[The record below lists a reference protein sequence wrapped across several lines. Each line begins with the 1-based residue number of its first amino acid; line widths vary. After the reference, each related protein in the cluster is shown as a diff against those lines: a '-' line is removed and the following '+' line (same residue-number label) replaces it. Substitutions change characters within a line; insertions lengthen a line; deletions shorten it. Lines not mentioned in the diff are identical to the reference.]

1 MRRLFRILL
10 GLSLLGPTV
19 ATAAAEELLK
29 VAVPQR
35 GSWDAGVPEL
45 GQRGGI
51 FKKHGLQLEIL
62 YTSAGPESIQA
73 LIAGGVDIATASGV
87 SAAFG
92 TFAKGAPIRII
103 GSEIIGSPD
112 LFWYVP
118 ANSSVRK
125 IEDFNGKAVAY
136 SLTGSSSHAALLALV
151 AQYNLKLK
159 PTSTGSISATITQT
173 MTGQVDVGFG
183 AVPFGLDMVEDGRV
197 RIVATGNDVAAL
209 RNRTGR
215 VNITNLSTLTN
226 RRDALVR
233 FNRAYNETVA
243 WMYSDPAALK
253 HYGEFSG
260 MPETVVRRVRELVPK
275 DSLATDTVVGID
287 QIMAESVQNKFLAAP
302 LTKEQIADLVRAS
315 ELK

>member
-1 MRRLFRILL
+1 MRRLFQILL

-19 ATAAAEELLK
+19 ATAEELLK

-118 ANSSVRK
+118 ANSPVRK
-125 IEDFNGKAVAY
+125 IEDLNGKAVAF

-215 VNITNLSTLTN
+215 VNITNLATLTN

-233 FNRAYNETVA
+233 FNRAYNETVE

-275 DSLATDTVVGID
+275 DSLATDTIVGID

>member
-1 MRRLFRILL
+1 MKRLAQILL
-10 GLSLLGPTV
+10 ACALAASAG
-19 ATAAAEELLK
+19 ATAAAEDVLK

-35 GSWDAGVPEL
+35 GAWDAGIPEL

-51 FKKHGLQLEIL
+51 FAKHGLKLEIL

-103 GSEIIGSPD
+103 GSEIIGAPD

-118 ANSSVRK
+118 ANSPIRK
-125 IEDFNGKAVAY
+125 IEDLSGKAVAF
-136 SLTGSSSHAALLALV
+136 SLAGSSSHAALLALV

-197 RIVATGNDVAAL
+197 RIVATGNDVAGT
-209 RNRTGR
+209 RTR
-215 VNITNLSTLTN
+215 
-226 RRDALVR
+226 
-233 FNRAYNETVA
+233 
-243 WMYSDPAALK
+243 
-253 HYGEFSG
+253 
-260 MPETVVRRVRELVPK
+260 
-275 DSLATDTVVGID
+275 
-287 QIMAESVQNKFLAAP
+287 
-302 LTKEQIADLVRAS
+302 
-315 ELK
+315 